1 MMPFHPTMNTPNT
14 THTAPTAYIVADA
27 SLCFGDLSVL
37 LHDTS
42 KRADDINLCLSL
54 KPHEVE
60 ALERGEASAR
70 IVNAAL
76 RRALI
81 RIPLSAR
88 TCLAIMQA
96 MSSNRRSY

>member
-1 MMPFHPTMNTPNT
+1 MAELLLLGAFLPTMNTTN
-14 THTAPTAYIVADA
+14 TAPTSYIVADA

-37 LHDTS
+37 LCDTS

-54 KPHEVE
+54 KPEEVRAIE
-60 ALERGEASAR
+60 QGEPSAR
-70 IVNAAL
+70 IVNAVL

-81 RIPLSAR
+81 RIPFSSR

-96 MSSNRRSY
+96 MSSNR